1 MDGCCMNILTTK
13 YAKNFYLLKFHLFV
27 VKSPHTL
34 SPKSCT
40 IHQKAISR
48 NFEQNKGGADVQC
61 STQGGRNVEEEGSG
75 FSTLLRCY
83 VNHVSEWHLLI

>member
-1 MDGCCMNILTTK
+1 MNILTTK

-27 VKSPHTL
+27 VKSRPSL

-48 NFEQNKGGADVQC
+48 NFEQNKGGAETDVQGKKC
-61 STQGGRNVEEEGSG
+61 GGGG
-75 FSTLLRCY
+75 G
-83 VNHVSEWHLLI
+83 EWILFAQASR

>member
-27 VKSPHTL
+27 VKSRPSL

-48 NFEQNKGGADVQC
+48 NFEQNKGGADRR
-61 STQGGRNVEEEGSG
+61 SGEEMWRRRGVDSLSSG
-75 FSTLLRCY
+75 VTLITFLNGIC
-83 VNHVSEWHLLI
+83 